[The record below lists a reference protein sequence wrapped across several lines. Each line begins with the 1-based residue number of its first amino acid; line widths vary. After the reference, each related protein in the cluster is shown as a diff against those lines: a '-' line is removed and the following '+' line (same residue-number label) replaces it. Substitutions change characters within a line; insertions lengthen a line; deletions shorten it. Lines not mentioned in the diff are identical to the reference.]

1 MGETKYTSC
10 QVNDIIVGSNK
21 GCEETIKQ
29 TEGQF
34 ILGRAG
40 WGILDRMVEKGIPEE
55 LTFEQR
61 PE

>member
-29 TEGQF
+29 TESQF

-40 WGILDRMVEKGIPEE
+40 WGILDRMVEKGIP
-55 LTFEQR
+55 
-61 PE
+61 